1 MSKISKLKKSRADW
15 KEKAVD
21 RTKTIK
27 YQKAELKRIKKE
39 RDEYKAQ
46 FQKTKQELEKEQKKH
61 VTHPKQGIVGL
72 HFFEP
77 VSNCP
82 YWIQSHIQS
91 IEHSATLSWNPQN
104 SVSSNSH

>member
-46 FQKTKQELEKEQKKH
+46 FQKTKQELEKEQKK
-61 VTHPKQGIVGL
+61 TRYPSKTRNRWFTFL
-72 HFFEP
+72 
-77 VSNCP
+77 
-82 YWIQSHIQS
+82 
-91 IEHSATLSWNPQN
+91 
-104 SVSSNSH
+104 